1 MQTEAHQR
9 RRWLV
14 LGLLIWSIVG
24 LIGFALVVFA
34 DRYRQADRYPGATQI
49 ADHSLYTWTP
59 SLSLRLDTSYR
70 TQDEFPDVYY
80 WYSHKFSLGPEV
92 SAQSACITMEKSDAW
107 LILENQ
113 MSVMVCDTIHGRM
126 MFVMRAVALRYR

>member
-1 MQTEAHQR
+1 MQAEARQR

-14 LGLLIWSIVG
+14 LGLMIWGSVG
-24 LIGFALVVFA
+24 LIGFALVA
-34 DRYRQADRYPGATQI
+34 LANRYRQADHYPGATQI

-70 TQDEFPDVYY
+70 TQDKFPDVYH
-80 WYSHKFSLGPEV
+80 WYSHTFSLGPEV
-92 SAQSACITMEKSDAW
+92 RAQSACIILEKSDAW

-113 MSVMVCDTIHGRM
+113 MSVMVCDTPHGRM
-126 MFVMRAVALRYR
+126 MFVMRAVSFRYR